1 MSNQPTNEL
10 TVDPADIGP
19 DDLWLVWFRTAPI
32 LCDLGDPPV
41 STRWALSAPG
51 PEGLRRLSEENA
63 FGSELVAALPLT
75 VMLAMKDFMCQ
86 KQSTGIVGWAQQA
99 LSLDKLMLVQDS
111 QGATR
116 IVSHAKELEPGET
129 QLLTGNRKDL
139 LAMAAEGEEILKQ
152 KDWRKV
158 FSDHRP
164 FVKHGEVGWL
174 HFQRDP
180 VGAEFL
186 NDILERHRSEEHP
199 A

>member
-1 MSNQPTNEL
+1 MSNQPTNES

-19 DDLWLVWFRTAPI
+19 EDLWLVWFRTAPI

-41 STRWALSAPG
+41 STSWALSARG

-75 VMLAMKDFMCQ
+75 VMLAMKDFICQ
-86 KQSTGIVGWAQQA
+86 KHRQGIVGWAQQA
-99 LSLDKLMLVQDS
+99 LSLDKLMFVQDP
-111 QGATR
+111 QGAMR
-116 IVSHAKELEPGET
+116 IVSHAKELKPGEI

-139 LAMAAEGEEILKQ
+139 LAMAAEGKEILEQ

-174 HFQRDP
+174 HYQRNP
-180 VGAEFL
+180 EGAEMMKKL
-186 NDILERHRSEEHP
+186 LEGCDFSEL
-199 A
+199 